1 MVWQWSRVV
10 CHDSMTDTEYNV
22 QVLPCIKIVR
32 NGEVTKTLIGFEDFG
47 GSDDFTTA
55 QLSACLATN
64 RAIL

>member
-1 MVWQWSRVV
+1 
-10 CHDSMTDTEYNV
+10 MTDTECTV
-22 QVLPCIKIVR
+22 QVLPCMKIVR

-47 GSDDFTTA
+47 GCDDFTTA